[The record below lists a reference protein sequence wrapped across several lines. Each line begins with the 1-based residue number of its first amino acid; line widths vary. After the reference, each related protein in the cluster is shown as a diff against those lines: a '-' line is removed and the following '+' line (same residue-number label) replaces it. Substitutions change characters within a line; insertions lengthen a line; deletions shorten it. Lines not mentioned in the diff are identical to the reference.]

1 MSMGAF
7 AGQALLLSKRSVSE
21 MLIVNG
27 TVLTMEG
34 PAIKNGYVAF
44 ENGKITGAGPMAEAP
59 EDAERFDAQ
68 GGYVL
73 PGFVDAHCHIGVCGD
88 SFESDDCNEMTDPV
102 TPHLRAVDGVNPFD
116 RYFAE
121 SAAAGITT
129 VMTGPGSA
137 NAIAGKFIAMKT
149 VGRRADD
156 MALLPEACM
165 KFALGENPKLTYNE
179 KHETPTTR
187 MATAALIRE
196 ALYKAKEYGDR
207 LHRAENDPDEDAP
220 DYDAKSEALLPVL
233 RRELPAHFH
242 AHRADDI
249 LTAVRI
255 AKEFNLDYV
264 IVHGTDGYLIADILA
279 AEGARVITGP
289 LMTDRSKPELYNQTL
304 KNPALLAAA
313 GVKVAICTDHP
324 ETPLE
329 FLPLSAAMAV
339 KAGMSENAALRAIT
353 INAAEIAGV
362 ADRVGSLKPGKDA
375 DVVVMSGHPFATD
388 TTVRAVFVDGK
399 RI

>member
-1 MSMGAF
+1 
-7 AGQALLLSKRSVSE
+7 

-27 TVLTMEG
+27 VVLTMEG
-34 PAIKNGYVAF
+34 SPIENGYVAF
-44 ENGKITGAGPMAEAP
+44 ENGKITSVGAMPDAP
-59 EDAERFDAQ
+59 GVDTPGADGIFDAR
-68 GGYVL
+68 GGYIM
-73 PGFVDAHCHIGVCGD
+73 PGFVDAHCHIGVSGD

-102 TPHLRAVDGVNPFD
+102 TPQLRAIDGVNPFD

-121 SAAAGITT
+121 SAAAGITS
-129 VMTGPGSA
+129 VMTGPGST
-137 NAIAGKFIAMKT
+137 NAIAGSFIAMKT
-149 VGRRADD
+149 VGRRADE

-165 KFALGENPKLTYNE
+165 KFALGENPKTTYSE

-196 ALYKAKEYGDR
+196 ALSKAREYGER
-207 LHRAENDPDEDAP
+207 LRRAEVDPDEDPP

-233 RRELPAHFH
+233 RREKPAHFH

-249 LTAVRI
+249 LTAIRI

-264 IVHGTDGYLIADILA
+264 IVHGTDGHLIADILA
-279 AEGARVITGP
+279 EEGARVITGP

-304 KNPALLAAA
+304 KNPGILAAA

-329 FLPLSAAMAV
+329 YLPLSAAMAV
-339 KAGMSENAALRAIT
+339 KAGMDENEALRAIT
-353 INAAEIAGV
+353 INAAEIAGI
-362 ADRVGSLKPGKDA
+362 ADRVGSLKAGKDA
-375 DVVVMSGHPFATD
+375 DIVVMTGSPFSID
-388 TTVRAVFVDGK
+388 SKIQAVYIDGK
-399 RI
+399 KI

>member
-1 MSMGAF
+1 
-7 AGQALLLSKRSVSE
+7 

-27 TVLTMEG
+27 VVLTMEG
-34 PAIKNGYVAF
+34 NPIENGYVAF
-44 ENGKITGAGPMAEAP
+44 ENGKITSVGAMPDAP
-59 EDAERFDAQ
+59 GADTPGADGIFDAR
-68 GGYVL
+68 GGYIL
-73 PGFVDAHCHIGVCGD
+73 PGFVDAHCHIGISGD

-102 TPHLRAVDGVNPFD
+102 TPQLRAIDGVNPFD

-121 SAAAGITT
+121 SAAAGITS

-137 NAIAGKFIAMKT
+137 NAIAGSFIAMKT
-149 VGRRADD
+149 VGRRADE

-165 KFALGENPKLTYNE
+165 KFALGENPKITYSE

-196 ALYKAKEYGDR
+196 ALNKAREYGER
-207 LHRAENDPDEDAP
+207 LRRAEVDLGEDAP

-233 RRELPAHFH
+233 RREKPAHFH

-249 LTAVRI
+249 LTAIRI

-264 IVHGTDGYLIADILA
+264 IVHGTDGHLIADILA
-279 AEGARVITGP
+279 EEGARVITGP

-304 KNPALLAAA
+304 KNPGILAAA

-329 FLPLSAAMAV
+329 YLPLSAAMAV
-339 KAGMSENAALRAIT
+339 KAGMDENEALRAIT
-353 INAAEIAGV
+353 INAAEIAGI

-375 DVVVMSGHPFATD
+375 DIVVMTGSPFSID
-388 TTVRAVFVDGK
+388 SKIQAVYIDGK
-399 RI
+399 KI